1 MDSVFEKIT
10 LYDILGYLFPGSVLM
25 LLFLFGV
32 DAKTVV
38 GFFEKWNVGNGF
50 MYLAFFLVS
59 YLIGI
64 ALSELMTY
72 VWKVGFGIYRRFSK
86 GSNRNCKRVEE
97 KYSPEEIADVL
108 SKIGIKDEKEIIKST
123 IGVSFRERYMQ
134 YIYGVIQGK
143 EEYKR
148 IHNYASAYVLY
159 KNVMGALMIGAVYIL
174 ISMGRSHLLFCVVCI
189 LLAIIFAVRATRFQ
203 NKKEDYAIIWFMET
217 ALKDK

>member
-159 KNVMGALMIGAVYIL
+159 KNVTGALMIGAVYIL

>member
-72 VWKVGFGIYRRFSK
+72 VWKVGFGIYR
-86 GSNRNCKRVEE
+86 
-97 KYSPEEIADVL
+97 
-108 SKIGIKDEKEIIKST
+108 
-123 IGVSFRERYMQ
+123 
-134 YIYGVIQGK
+134 
-143 EEYKR
+143 
-148 IHNYASAYVLY
+148 
-159 KNVMGALMIGAVYIL
+159 
-174 ISMGRSHLLFCVVCI
+174 
-189 LLAIIFAVRATRFQ
+189 
-203 NKKEDYAIIWFMET
+203 
-217 ALKDK
+217 